1 MIRTFRY
8 LLKKHKPDHSIITII
23 TNSYGCFTEGPSP
36 KLMEKLVYIIDDDP
50 VYLKFMKEHFR
61 LLGGFQ
67 TEIFENGE
75 EALDRI
81 KTSKPYLI
89 ILDNHL
95 KEPNKSG
102 IYYLKNI
109 IKTKPQIPVIYI
121 TADTD
126 ETLQKQVEKIG
137 VHSYIIKNQTFL
149 VYLRTALD
157 ELASG
162 KSKKGFFNRL
172 FK

>member
-1 MIRTFRY
+1 MDKF
-8 LLKKHKPDHSIITII
+8 
-23 TNSYGCFTEGPSP
+23 
-36 KLMEKLVYIIDDDP
+36 VYIIDDDP
-50 VYLKFMKEHFR
+50 VYLKFMKEHFK

-67 TEIFENGE
+67 TEIFENGD
-75 EALDRI
+75 EAMQKI
-81 KTSKPYLI
+81 KEQKPYLI

-102 IYYLKNI
+102 VFYLKQI
-109 IKTKPQIPVIYI
+109 HKVKPRIPVIYI

-126 ETLQKQVEKIG
+126 PELKQEVQKIG
-137 VHSYIIKNQTFL
+137 VNSYIIKNQSFL

-157 ELASG
+157 EIRDNS
-162 KSKKGFFNRL
+162 SKQGFFKKL